1 MITLHKKNTL
11 YQVEENGQLLGWIE
25 FFRNPYHAAN
35 CYLKIELNRL
45 KPALGRQLWPQLRE
59 LAGRPLQVMVDAS
72 DIAMT
77 HFLSASGFV
86 CKRTCY
92 EVDASVD
99 DYAGGTADVKLFH
112 CEAGQADYEAC
123 CQMLYRWYLDTHQAV
138 NPWTASYEDFC
149 AKLPS
154 TAVYAKDGDA
164 LESAAFVEGN
174 EIAYVCS
181 RALPHFDRFAQS
193 LLPAM
198 FQQHTRIAFECDD
211 CDPVAMLLKN
221 LFTNQSDTGFC
232 TYIYE

>member
-1 MITLHKKNTL
+1 MITLHKKNNL
-11 YQVEENGQLLGWIE
+11 YQVQTNGQSLGVIE
-25 FFRNPYHAAN
+25 ISRNPYHAAN

-45 KPALGRQLWPQLRE
+45 EPSLGRQLWPQLRE

-138 NPWTASYEDFC
+138 NPWTAGYEDFC
-149 AKLPS
+149 AKLP
-154 TAVYAKDGDA
+154 
-164 LESAAFVEGN
+164 
-174 EIAYVCS
+174 
-181 RALPHFDRFAQS
+181 PHCRI
-193 LLPAM
+193 
-198 FQQHTRIAFECDD
+198 FQRWRCNRKRRLCGGQ
-211 CDPVAMLLKN
+211 
-221 LFTNQSDTGFC
+221 
-232 TYIYE
+232 